1 LPSPTSPKID
11 PVSEYSR
18 RLEAR
23 RRWTLEARRKT
34 QIVSTLR
41 LTAGILVLVAAYF
54 AFALHQFS
62 PWVIL
67 LPVAAYVGFVIYSQK
82 IYPQEQRALRA
93 VAFYERGLARLE
105 GKWIGTGSSGAAF
118 ADESSLYANDLDIF
132 GEGSLFEL
140 LCTARTNAGQKILA
154 GWLSKPAA
162 RTEILKRQEAVE
174 ELRNNVDLR
183 EDLAILGR
191 EMRTVVNPEVI
202 ADWALAPVQLESTA
216 ARVLAPILV
225 AFSLGAII
233 YTWLY
238 DGPPVLL
245 FTALLI
251 HAGFGT
257 RYRAIVKEVKNAI
270 ESHTREFTVLHA
282 TLVRLEQ
289 ESVSSSKLT
298 ELKGRFGTASKQIK
312 TLVGYTRLLE
322 EQRNEMVMFLA
333 FFLLWATQ
341 ISFAIESWRKR
352 NGKVVDGWLQAVGEL
367 EALCSLA
374 GYAFENTDNPFPEI
388 VEGSTVLEADD
399 LRHPLLPRSQC
410 VPNSIRLA
418 GELQLLVIS
427 GSNMS
432 GKSTLLRTVGCNVAL
447 AQAGAPVCATRM
459 KLSLLAIGA
468 TLRVQD
474 SLHGGASRFY
484 AEIRRL
490 RDIMELTEGPLP
502 VLLLLDEI
510 LYGTNSHDRTIGAE
524 AVIRGL
530 VERGA
535 IGFVTTHDLALAK
548 VADALAPRAANA
560 HFEDRLEDGK
570 MIFDYI
576 LRPGVVQRSNALELM
591 RAVGLK
597 V

>member
-1 LPSPTSPKID
+1 MVES
-11 PVSEYSR
+11 
-18 RLEAR
+18 
-23 RRWTLEARRKT
+23 RRKT
-34 QIVSTLR
+34 QIVSSLR
-41 LTAGILVLVAAYF
+41 LTTGLLVFAAAYF
-54 AFALHQFS
+54 AFALHEYSGWF
-62 PWVIL
+62 IL
-67 LPVAAYVGFVIYSQK
+67 IPIAAYLGFVIYSQRV
-82 IYPQEQRALRA
+82 YPREQRALRA
-93 VAFYERGLARLE
+93 VAFYERGLARLA
-105 GKWIGTGSSGAAF
+105 GKWIGAGSSGAAF

-154 GWLSKPAA
+154 GWLSAPASQS
-162 RTEILKRQEAVE
+162 EILKRQDAVE

-191 EMRTVVNPEVI
+191 EMRSVVNPEVI
-202 ADWALAPVQLESTA
+202 ADWALAPVKLESTI

-225 AFSLGAII
+225 AFSIGAFI
-233 YTWLY
+233 YTQFYGGLP
-238 DGPPVLL
+238 GFL

-251 HAGFGT
+251 HGGFGA
-257 RYRAIVKEVKNAI
+257 RYRSTVKEIKNAI
-270 ESHTREFTVLHA
+270 ESHTREFSVLHA
-282 TLVRLEQ
+282 TLARLER
-289 ESVSSSKLT
+289 EPVSSSKLL
-298 ELKGRFGTASKQIK
+298 ELKARFGTASKQMK
-312 TLVGYTRLLE
+312 TLVGFIRLLE

-341 ISFAIESWRKR
+341 ISFAIEVWRKR
-352 NGKVVDGWLQAVGEL
+352 NGKDVDGWLQAVGEL
-367 EALCSLA
+367 EALCALA
-374 GYAFENTDNPFPEI
+374 GYAFENPDNPFPEF
-388 VEGSTVLEADD
+388 VEGATVLEADD
-399 LRHPLLPRSQC
+399 VRHPLLPRSQC
-410 VPNSIRLA
+410 IPNSIRLG

-432 GKSTLLRTVGCNVAL
+432 GKSTLLRTVGANVAL
-447 AQAGAPVCATRM
+447 AQAGAPVCASRM

-474 SLHGGASRFY
+474 SLHGGSSRFY

-576 LRPGVVQRSNALELM
+576 LRPGVVQRSNALALM

>member
-1 LPSPTSPKID
+1 LA
-11 PVSEYSR
+11 ESR
-18 RLEAR
+18 S
-23 RRWTLEARRKT
+23 KT
-34 QIVSTLR
+34 QIVSSLR
-41 LTAGILVLVAAYF
+41 LTAGLLVFAAVYF
-54 AFALHQFS
+54 AFALHRFS
-62 PWVIL
+62 GWFIL
-67 LPVAAYVGFVIYSQK
+67 VPVAAYLGFVIYSQRV
-82 IYPQEQRALRA
+82 YPREQRALRA
-93 VAFYERGLARLE
+93 VAFYERGLARLA
-105 GKWIGTGSSGAAF
+105 GKWIGTGNAGAAF
-118 ADESSLYANDLDIF
+118 VDETSLYANDLDIF

-140 LCTARTNAGQKILA
+140 LCTARTQAGQEILA
-154 GWLSKPAA
+154 GWLSRPAA
-162 RTEILKRQEAVE
+162 RTEILKRQEAIE

-183 EDLAILGR
+183 EDMAILGR
-191 EMRTVVNPEVI
+191 EMRSVVNPDVI
-202 ADWALAPVQLESTA
+202 ADWAMAPVQLDSTP
-216 ARVLAPILV
+216 ARVMAPMLV
-225 AFSLGAII
+225 AFSIGAFV
-233 YTWLY
+233 YMWFY
-238 DGPPVLL
+238 GGPPSLL
-245 FTALLI
+245 FIALLL
-251 HAGFGT
+251 HGGFGT
-257 RYRAIVKEVKNAI
+257 RYRSTVREIKSAI
-270 ESHTREFTVLHA
+270 EAHAREFTVLHA
-282 TLVRLEQ
+282 TLVRLER
-289 ESVSSSKLT
+289 EEVLSSKLR
-298 ELKGRFGTASKQIK
+298 ELKGRFGTASRQIK
-312 TLVGYTRLLE
+312 SLVGFIRLLE

-333 FFLLWATQ
+333 FFILWATQ

-352 NGKVVDGWLQAVGEL
+352 NGKDVEGWIRTVGEM
-367 EALCSLA
+367 EALCALA
-374 GYAFENTDNPFPEI
+374 GYAFEHPENPFPEI
-388 VEGSTVLEADD
+388 VEGAAVLEADEV
-399 LRHPLLPRSQC
+399 RHPLLPRSQC
-410 VPNSIRLA
+410 IPNSIRLG

-432 GKSTLLRTVGCNVAL
+432 GKSTLLRTVGANVAL
-447 AQAGAPVCATRM
+447 ALAGAPVCATRM

-490 RDIMELTEGPLP
+490 RDIMELTEGALP

-548 VADALAPRAANA
+548 VADALAPRADNA